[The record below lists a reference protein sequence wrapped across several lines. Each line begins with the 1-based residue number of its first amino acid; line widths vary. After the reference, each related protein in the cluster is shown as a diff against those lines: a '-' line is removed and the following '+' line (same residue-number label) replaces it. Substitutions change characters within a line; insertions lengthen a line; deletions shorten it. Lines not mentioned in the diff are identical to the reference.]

1 MCVTQLD
8 LSEIGVTRNQT
19 SQHSVWISEVES
31 DLKSMKALTDS
42 TINASTNNTNNIQ
55 ELVTSIKD
63 LTAADG
69 LE

>member
-1 MCVTQLD
+1 M
-8 LSEIGVTRNQT
+8 GVTRNQT

-42 TINASTNNTNNIQ
+42 TINASTNSTNNIQ

-63 LTAADG
+63 LAAADG